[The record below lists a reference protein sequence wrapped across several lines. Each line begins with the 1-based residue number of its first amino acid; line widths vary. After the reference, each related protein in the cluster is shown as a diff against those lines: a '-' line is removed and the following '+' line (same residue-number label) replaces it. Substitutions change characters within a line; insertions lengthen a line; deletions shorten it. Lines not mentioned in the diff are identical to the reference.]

1 MHDNGLGGTRRFD
14 LDWIRIGAF
23 MLLILYHVGML
34 YVPWEYHVKSTHRV
48 PQLVPLMLALNPWRL
63 ALLFLVAGAATRFMT
78 GTRSTGRLFAS
89 RSARLLPPLVF
100 GMLVVVPPQSYFQVV
115 QKHGFTGGFLDFYL
129 GHYLAFGPDFC
140 AAGRCIML
148 PTWNHLWFVV
158 YLWVYTALLAA
169 VLAAFPALPA
179 RVDRMTARTLSGPAL
194 FVGPVLLLSV
204 FRIVLFPMFPETH
217 ALFGDWYAHALYA
230 AFFLFGFFFAPNPQ
244 VRGAIV
250 RGRWA
255 ALLGAA
261 AAYAIFMLPRLL
273 PDTQTLALGPALK
286 VSGPVAYAAYQW
298 LCTLAVLGFAARW
311 LTRDSPARRYLT
323 DAVFPYF
330 IIHQTAIVA
339 AAFALRDAGLPA
351 PVEGA
356 VIVLA
361 TAASCAL
368 GYEVVRRIGWLRPL
382 FGLKLRPAANARRDA
397 AAVAA

>member
-34 YVPWEYHVKSTHRV
+34 YVPWDYHVKSVHEI

-78 GTRSTGRLFAS
+78 ATRSTGRLFAS
-89 RSARLLPPLVF
+89 RSVRLLPPLVF
-100 GMLVVVPPQSYFQVV
+100 GMLVVVPPQSYFEVV
-115 QKHGFTGGFLDFYL
+115 QKHGFTAGFLEFYL
-129 GHYLAFGPDFC
+129 RHYLAFGPDFC

-169 VLAAFPALPA
+169 ALAASPGLPA
-179 RVDRMTARTLSGPAL
+179 RVERAIARTLSGPAL
-194 FVGPVLLLSV
+194 FVAPVLLLAA
-204 FRIVLFPMFPETH
+204 FRIVLFPRFPQTH

-230 AFFLFGFFFAPNPQ
+230 AFFLLGFLLVTHPQ
-244 VRGAIV
+244 FCAATV

-255 ALLGAA
+255 ALVVAA
-261 AAYAIFMLPRLL
+261 GAYAIFMLPRLL
-273 PDTQTLALGPALK
+273 PEAQAVALGPVLK
-286 VSGPVAYAAYQW
+286 VSGPVAYATYQW
-298 LCTLAVLGFAARW
+298 LCTLAVLGFGARW
-311 LTRDSPARRYLT
+311 LTRDSPRRRYLT

-339 AAFALRDAGLPA
+339 TAFALRDARLPA
-351 PVEGA
+351 PVEAA

-382 FGLKLRPAANARRDA
+382 FGLKLRPAADARRDA
-397 AAVAA
+397 PTAAA

>member
-34 YVPWEYHVKSTHRV
+34 YVPWDYHVKSVHQV

-63 ALLFLVAGAATRFMT
+63 ALLFLVAGAATRFMSQ
-78 GTRSTGRLFAS
+78 TRPAGRLFAS
-89 RSARLLPPLVF
+89 RSVRLLPPLVF
-100 GMLVVVPPQSYFQVV
+100 GMLVMVPPQSYFEVV
-115 QKHGFTGGFLDFYL
+115 QKHGFTAGFVEFYL
-129 GHYLAFGPDFC
+129 RHYLAFGPDFC

-169 VLAAFPALPA
+169 VLAAFAGIAA
-179 RVDRMTARTLSGPAL
+179 RLEAAVVRRLGGPAL
-194 FVGPVLLLSV
+194 FVAPVLLLAA
-204 FRIVLFPMFPETH
+204 FRIVLFPRFPQTH

-230 AFFLFGFFFAPNPQ
+230 AFFLFGFLAVPHPQ
-244 VRGAIV
+244 FGAVTV

-255 ALLGAA
+255 ALVVGA

-273 PDTQTLALGPALK
+273 PDAQTVALGPALS
-286 VSGPVAYAAYQW
+286 VSGPIAYAAYQW

-330 IIHQTAIVA
+330 IIHQTAILA
-339 AAFALRDAGLPA
+339 TAFALRNAGLSA
-351 PVEGA
+351 PVEAA

-368 GYEVVRRIGWLRPL
+368 GYEIVRRIGWLRPI
-382 FGLKLRPAANARRDA
+382 FGLKLRPAADARRDA
-397 AAVAA
+397 ASMAA